1 MLDSLK
7 FSKQV
12 IMTSQKESSSR
23 GLPPPPITKL
33 TMEQEFQMKKIEKL
47 LETADIED
55 IKTIFIALQEQCY
68 VLSNNVRQ
76 LVMQW

>member
-1 MLDSLK
+1 
-7 FSKQV
+7 
-12 IMTSQKESSSR
+12 
-23 GLPPPPITKL
+23 
-33 TMEQEFQMKKIEKL
+33 MEQEFQMKKIEKL